1 MAVPEATTGSHRFR
15 SLWCFEPYPLA
26 VVLAFLGTFTYSGGV
41 FRLTARSRRRACSKT
56 DAAHLDHVQPLA
68 RTRAK
73 PCVRD
78 TDLQTLCRSC
88 NSRKGANI

>member
-1 MAVPEATTGSHRFR
+1 M
-15 SLWCFEPYPLA
+15 L
-26 VVLAFLGTFTYSGGV
+26 
-41 FRLTARSRRRACSKT
+41 KT

-68 RTRAK
+68 GTRPK
-73 PCVRD
+73 PCVRN